1 MCTDFDKAFERVI
14 GHEGGYVNDPRD
26 PGGETK
32 YGISKRAYPNVDIK
46 NLTLDQAKEI
56 YRRDYWNRLH
66 LDELPV
72 AVRFDLFDAAINS
85 GVSAAAKF
93 LQRAAGTAADGV
105 IGKLTIAAANGMD
118 PQRLDK
124 RLSGY
129 RLQYLCDLFTFPTFG
144 KGWVRRVAFNLIE
157 D

>member
-1 MCTDFDKAFERVI
+1 MDFDKAFGRVI
-14 GHEGGYVNDPRD
+14 GHEGGYVNDVRD

-32 YGISKRAYPNVDIK
+32 YGISKRAYPNVNIRE
-46 NLTLDQAKEI
+46 LTLDQAKEI
-56 YRRDYWNRLH
+56 YRRDYWDRLH
-66 LDELPV
+66 LDELPD
-72 AVRFDLFDAAINS
+72 AIRYDLFDAAVNS

-105 IGKLTIAAANGMD
+105 IGKMTISAANGMD

-124 RLSGY
+124 RMAGY
-129 RLQYLCDLFTFPTFG
+129 RLQFLCDLPTFPTFG
-144 KGWVRRVAFNLIE
+144 KGWVRRVAANMIE

>member
-1 MCTDFDKAFERVI
+1 MEFEKAFERVI
-14 GHEGGYVNDPRD
+14 GHEGGYVFDPRD
-26 PGGETK
+26 AGGETK
-32 YGISKRAYPNVDIK
+32 YGISKRAYPNLDIK

-66 LDELPV
+66 LDEIPDC
-72 AVRFDLFDAAINS
+72 VRFDLFDAAVNS

-93 LQRAAGTAADGV
+93 LQRAAGTNADGV
-105 IGKLTIAAANGMD
+105 IGKLTIAAANGID
-118 PQRLDK
+118 PERLDK

-129 RLQYLCDLFTFPTFG
+129 RLQYLADLSSFPTFG
-144 KGWVRRVAFNLIE
+144 RGWVRRVASNLIE

>member
-1 MCTDFDKAFERVI
+1 MEFEKAFERVI
-14 GHEGGYVNDPRD
+14 GYEGGYVFDPRD
-26 PGGETK
+26 AGGETK
-32 YGISKRAYPNVDIK
+32 YGISKRAYPNLDIK

-66 LDELPV
+66 LDEIPDC
-72 AVRFDLFDAAINS
+72 VRFDLFDAAVNS

-93 LQRAAGTAADGV
+93 LQRAAGTNADGV
-105 IGKLTIAAANGMD
+105 IGKLTIAAANGID
-118 PQRLDK
+118 PERLDK

-129 RLQYLCDLFTFPTFG
+129 RLQYLADLSSFPTFG
-144 KGWVRRVAFNLIE
+144 RGWVRRVASNLIE

>member
-1 MCTDFDKAFERVI
+1 MDFDKAFERVI

-32 YGISKRAYPNVDIK
+32 YGISKRAYPFADIK

-56 YRRDYWNRLH
+56 YRRDYWDRLH
-66 LDELPV
+66 LDELPD
-72 AVRFDLFDAAINS
+72 AIHFDMFDAAVNS

-93 LQRAAGTAADGV
+93 LQRAAGTTADGV
-105 IGKLTIAAANGMD
+105 IGKLTISAANGID
-118 PQRLDK
+118 PHLLDK
-124 RLSGY
+124 RLAGY
-129 RLQYLCDLFTFPTFG
+129 RLQYLCDLPTFPTFG

>member
-1 MCTDFDKAFERVI
+1 MDFDKAFERVI

-32 YGISKRAYPNVDIK
+32 YGISKRAYPFADIK
-46 NLTLDQAKEI
+46 NLTIDQAKAI
-56 YRRDYWNRLH
+56 YRTDYWNKLH
-66 LDELPV
+66 LDELPEC
-72 AVRFDLFDAAINS
+72 VRFDLFDAAVNS

-93 LQRAAGTAADGV
+93 LQRAAGTTADGV
-105 IGKLTIAAANGMD
+105 IGKLTIAAANSID
-118 PQRLDK
+118 PYMLDK

-129 RLQYLCDLFTFPTFG
+129 RLQYLCDLPVFPTFG
-144 KGWVRRVAFNLIE
+144 KGWVRRVALNLIE

>member
-1 MCTDFDKAFERVI
+1 MQFDKAFERVI

-32 YGISKRAYPNVDIK
+32 FGVSKRAYPNMDIK

-56 YRRDYWNRLH
+56 YRRDYWNKLH
-66 LDELPV
+66 LDELPDC
-72 AVRFDLFDAAINS
+72 VRFDLFDAAINS

-129 RLQYLCDLFTFPTFG
+129 RLQYLCDLSTFPTFG

>member
-1 MCTDFDKAFERVI
+1 MHFEKAFERVV
-14 GHEGGYVNDPRD
+14 GHEGGYVNDERD

-32 YGISKRAYPNVDIK
+32 YGISKRAYPYADIK
-46 NLTLDQAKEI
+46 NLTLDQAKDI
-56 YRRDYWNRLH
+56 YRKDYWNRLH
-66 LDELPV
+66 MDELPDCI
-72 AVRFDLFDAAINS
+72 RFDMFDAAVNS

-93 LQRAAGTAADGV
+93 LQRAVGTVPDGV

-118 PQRLDK
+118 PERLDK

-129 RLQYLCDLFTFPTFG
+129 RLQYLCDLKTFPTFG
-144 KGWVRRVAFNLIE
+144 KGWVRRVASNLIE